1 MVKKERCRLAI
12 AAAAIMCLG
21 GCTTTTLQS
30 DPPATVP
37 PVTTRIIG
45 SVEPVYNPPANTP
58 FRCIGAG
65 DVITMYSVPGDPLAL
80 PRLPIATAPV
90 ATMGNRRGDWLLV
103 VTHTGEIGWI
113 LEPQEESYAQEYP
126 GQWCHV
132 HQNAE
137 GRIVFDYKLVHGA
150 F

>member
-1 MVKKERCRLAI
+1 MKNVETRRLAI
-12 AAAAIMCLG
+12 AAAVMVGLA
-21 GCTTTTLQS
+21 GCTTFPSNQPVSVPLTQTT
-30 DPPATVP
+30 
-37 PVTTRIIG
+37 IG
-45 SVEPVYNPPANTP
+45 SVVPVYNPPPNTP

-65 DVITMYSVPGDPLAL
+65 DAITMFSVPGDPNAL
-80 PRLPIATAPV
+80 PRLPIATPPV

-113 LEPQEESYAQEYP
+113 DEAQEESFSQEYP

-132 HQNAE
+132 HQDAE
-137 GRIVFDYKLVHGA
+137 GRIVFDYQLTHGA